1 MCGRRGTLKRVD
13 GKDLLIRELK
23 RDIDKLKQENEQ
35 LKTERDNY
43 KYCLD
48 ETRKSFS
55 YRLGLALT
63 SIPRKIRNRK

>member
-23 RDIDKLKQENEQ
+23 RDIDKLKQENGQ

>member
-1 MCGRRGTLKRVD
+1 MKRVD

-63 SIPRKIRNRK
+63 SIPRKIRGR

>member
-63 SIPRKIRNRK
+63 SIPRKIRGR